1 MYAIQKIRRVKMN
14 FEGNIAVITG
24 SSAGIG
30 AEAAKKITSLGG
42 RVTINYSK
50 NKEAAEEVAHECSRL
65 GEPPIIIKADI
76 ATDEGCQHI
85 INSSVSEFSKINIL
99 INNAGRTKFADH
111 SNLDALQ
118 RADFEDILSL
128 NLNSNYEL
136 IKHARPHLGKNKK
149 SSIVN
154 ISSVAGLRGLGSS
167 VAYAASKGALN
178 SMTLAL
184 SRSLGPEGIRVNA
197 VCPGFVATDWWKNSL
212 GDEKFKKAI
221 IAYEKTN
228 PLGECPTAEDI
239 IGSVLFF
246 ASDLSNHVTG
256 QLLAVDGGL
265 LIGMPLKLD

>member
-1 MYAIQKIRRVKMN
+1 MQ
-14 FEGNIAVITG
+14 AVIDR
-24 SSAGIG
+24 AF
-30 AEAAKKITSLGG
+30 
-42 RVTINYSK
+42 
-50 NKEAAEEVAHECSRL
+50 
-65 GEPPIIIKADI
+65 
-76 ATDEGCQHI
+76 
-85 INSSVSEFSKINIL
+85 SEFGAINVL

-111 SNLDALQ
+111 SKLDALQ
-118 RADFEDILSL
+118 RDDFENIFAL

-136 IKHARPHLGKNKK
+136 IKHARPHLAKNKK

-184 SRSLGPEGIRVNA
+184 SRSLGPDGIRVNA

-228 PLGECPTAEDI
+228 PLGEAPTAEDI
-239 IGSVLFF
+239 IGSILFF

>member
-1 MYAIQKIRRVKMN
+1 MN
-14 FEGNIAVITG
+14 FEGKVAVITG

-30 AEAAKKITSLGG
+30 AEAAKKISALGG
-42 RVTINYSK
+42 KVTINYSK
-50 NKEAAEEVAHECSRL
+50 SKEAAEEVAHECSQL
-65 GEPPIIIKADI
+65 GKSPLIIKSDI
-76 ATDEGCQHI
+76 ATDEGCKHLI
-85 INSSVSEFSKINIL
+85 DRAFSEFGAINIL

-111 SNLDALQ
+111 SNLDALK
-118 RADFEDILSL
+118 RDDFENILAL

-136 IKHARPHLGKNKK
+136 IKHAHPHLAKNKK

-184 SRSLGPEGIRVNA
+184 SRSLGPDGIRVNA

-228 PLGECPTAEDI
+228 PLGEAPTAEDI
-239 IGSVLFF
+239 VGSILFF